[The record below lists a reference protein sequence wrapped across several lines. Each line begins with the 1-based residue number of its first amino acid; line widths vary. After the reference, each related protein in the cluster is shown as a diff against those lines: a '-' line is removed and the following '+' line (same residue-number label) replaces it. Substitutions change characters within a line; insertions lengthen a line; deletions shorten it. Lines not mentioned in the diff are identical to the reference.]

1 MSRDNLIVPIFEEE
15 NEEEE
20 YILQSESNDEY
31 GDESYSW

>member
-20 YILQSESNDEY
+20 YILQSENNEY